1 MIILGIDP
9 GTTRIGWAVL
19 KATKSNV
26 KPIDYGCWETTKTT
40 QGQRLLKISKNLNQ
54 AIKEHQPS
62 IVAIEKVFFFKNAK
76 TVMSVSEAIGVIIL
90 ILEKHHLPYIE
101 LTPLEIKRNLV
112 GYGRADKKDVQKT
125 IQCFFSLEVMPKPDD
140 IADALAVALA
150 GINKLNDS
158 KTKHKN
164 D

>member
-54 AIKEHQPS
+54 AIKKHQPS
-62 IVAIEKVFFFKNAK
+62 IVAIEKVF
-76 TVMSVSEAIGVIIL
+76 
-90 ILEKHHLPYIE
+90 
-101 LTPLEIKRNLV
+101 
-112 GYGRADKKDVQKT
+112 
-125 IQCFFSLEVMPKPDD
+125 
-140 IADALAVALA
+140 
-150 GINKLNDS
+150 
-158 KTKHKN
+158 
-164 D
+164 